1 MKKCTFCNA
10 EIDDNAVRCEYC
22 EQDCPAPAPAF
33 APTLAD
39 EKRPAPKKRRK
50 NAWWAVILC
59 VILAFGIFFSATMG
73 TGFVLLRQALSSATI
88 ETVVKDVDIFSIP
101 IEDGTVLDKVEEVFK
116 ESGNEY
122 LENMTAEDIRR
133 IAEEAGLQEQLS
145 NVMSQVSDLL
155 TGKTTEIDISAEQI
169 MVLVEDN
176 IDLIEE
182 TTGYRLTKDDLAQLE
197 SVITE
202 HTETITEELNQ
213 QAAILLEEPAVKTTV
228 TTVQIAVS
236 PVIPIAAF
244 GVTALCA
251 LLVLLLLRRKEG
263 VFMYVGIP
271 TLILGIILGVA
282 YGGSELIKAYALA
295 MVRIPASMTAI
306 VNSVIAAILNPVLY
320 AAIIC
325 GAVGVVCII
334 LFIIIKICVGR
345 KYKKYC

>member
-10 EIDDNAVRCEYC
+10 EIDDNAVKCEYC
-22 EQDCPAPAPAF
+22 EQECPAPQAEVKASPAP
-33 APTLAD
+33 
-39 EKRPAPKKRRK
+39 EKKPAPKRRRK

-59 VILAFGIFFSATMG
+59 VILSFAIFFSATMG
-73 TGFVLLRQALSSATI
+73 TGFVLLRQAVSSATI

-101 IEDGTVLDKVEEVFK
+101 IENGTVLDKVEEVFK

-133 IAEEAGLQEQLS
+133 IAEEAGLQEELS
-145 NVMSQVSDLL
+145 GIMSQVSDLL
-155 TGKTTEIDISAEQI
+155 TGKTTELDISAEQL

-182 TTGYRLTKDDLAQLE
+182 TTGYRLTEDDLAQLE
-197 SVITE
+197 VVLTEQTEAITQE
-202 HTETITEELNQ
+202 INK
-213 QAAILLEEPAVKTTV
+213 QAAVLLEEPAVKTTV

-236 PVIPIAAF
+236 PVIPTVAF
-244 GVTALCA
+244 IVTGVCI

-263 VFMYVGIP
+263 VFMYTGIP
-271 TLILGIILGVA
+271 VLILAVVLGMA
-282 YGGSELIKAYALA
+282 YSGSELIKTYALA
-295 MVRIPASMTAI
+295 MVTIPASMTAI
-306 VNSVIAAILNPVLY
+306 VNSVIAAILTPVLY

-325 GAVGVVCII
+325 AAVGVVCII

-345 KYKKYC
+345 KHKKA